1 MKLLSESRTNKS
13 TFINI
18 YLNQNSQYLIFAE
31 AETIN
36 KVRQHLYKKTELV
49 VNLKLLC
56 GSGMQKKQI
65 GWEEAALDIYLAFIP
80 EVGILTIN

>member
-56 GSGMQKKQI
+56 GSGMQKKRI
-65 GWEEAALDIYLAFIP
+65 GWEEAAIGIYWHLYLRWAF
-80 EVGILTIN
+80 